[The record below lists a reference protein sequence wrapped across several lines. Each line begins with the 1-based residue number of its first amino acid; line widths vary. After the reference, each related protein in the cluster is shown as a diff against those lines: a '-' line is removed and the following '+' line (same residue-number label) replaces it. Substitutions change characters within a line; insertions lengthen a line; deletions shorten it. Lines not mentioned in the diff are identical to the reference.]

1 MNISIVGAKAAGKT
15 TQITRLRENFNLLYF
30 SPSQMFR
37 DGFNTR
43 TELGL
48 LAESHMSR
56 GELVPDDYVNSMLEA
71 WLWQSSPQQGIVF
84 DGFPRTTYQAEFLE
98 NSFKDMSRTFDS
110 LIYLD
115 VSDDVA
121 NQRLAGR
128 RACFVCKEEFH
139 LESAPFSICPYK
151 KCAGQFLKPLPENQ
165 PNAISSTVN
174 NFRQGIQPVL
184 DYYKAKGKL
193 LVIDGAGDSD
203 EVHKAILNGIPQV

>member
-1 MNISIVGAKAAGKT
+1 MNISIVGAKAAGKG
-15 TQITRLRENFNLLYF
+15 TQIARLRESFNLLYF

-37 DGFNTR
+37 EGLKQR

-71 WLWQSSPQQGIVF
+71 WLWQSSPKQGIVF

-115 VSDDVA
+115 VSYDVVCR
-121 NQRLAGR
+121 RLAGR
-128 RACFVCKEEFH
+128 RACFICKEEFH

-151 KCAGQFLKPLPENQ
+151 KCTGQHLKSLPEDQ
-165 PNAISSTVN
+165 PNIISSMLI
-174 NFRQGIQPVL
+174 NFKKGIEPVL

-193 LVIDGAGDSD
+193 VVIDGTGNSD
-203 EVHKAILNGIPQV
+203 EVQKAVLEGISHV